1 MRAAIILSVVVHIIV
16 VVGMAARAVLPPIVP
31 FPVPV
36 STPGVAPP
44 VTESPPIE
52 IEWLGVIEV
61 DDRVATSSRHT
72 AKRIASHPA
81 APQID
86 RGPSEPS
93 PTPSEPSG
101 LLTMRRRNPDPRPS
115 APPTIPPL
123 PSDFVDDFLGR
134 SKPPEPVPDL
144 PGARIDADIAAVQQ
158 RMRDAPDDADLSG
171 ERQALVAL
179 REERA
184 AVELK
189 LQKDGTYEADKTT
202 FVATVDRDGKLHL
215 HDKANLQ
222 REGLGARFDVTDGLM
237 RWQKIDPYAS
247 EKLRLLDR
255 TRDQRVAIGREYR
268 REQLSRS
275 AEFMQQNIDR
285 MWTTTP
291 DLRARKRGLFELW
304 DECAETGNDEL
315 VAGGAAARKLLVGF
329 IQLKLRGAEAYSAEE
344 LVQLNRR
351 RRSKAMFVPYG

>member
-1 MRAAIILSVVVHIIV
+1 MRAAIILSVVVHIV
-16 VVGMAARAVLPPIVP
+16 VLVGMAARAVLPPIVP
-31 FPVPV
+31 VP
-36 STPGVAPP
+36 TPGVAPP

-52 IEWLGVIEV
+52 IEWLGVVDV
-61 DDRVATSSRHT
+61 DDRVANSSRST
-72 AKRIASHPA
+72 TKRIASAANHQA
-81 APQID
+81 APQIE
-86 RGPSEPS
+86 RRPSEPG
-93 PTPSEPSG
+93 PTPNEPSS
-101 LLTMRRRNPDPRPS
+101 LLTMRRRPQDPRPS
-115 APPTIPPL
+115 TPPTIPPL

-134 SKPPEPVPDL
+134 SKPLEPIPDL

-189 LQKDGTYEADKTT
+189 LQKDGTHEADKTT
-202 FVATVDRDGKLHL
+202 FVAKVDRDGKMHL

-344 LVQLNRR
+344 LVQLNRQ
-351 RRSKAMFVPYG
+351 RRSKAVFAPYAG